1 MENMKKIITLGFC
14 CLMSIASVIFT
25 SCDTDVEGVIYTPE
39 TTEYSFASTQ
49 QITQLTKDDQGVVK
63 VPVYRNS
70 SEDDSSIELE
80 IQMNEATGRIFSLT
94 TPVISFKKGEN
105 VTYAELNFGSID
117 KLGAVDKYN
126 IQLSI
131 EEKSISSSGIGTITV
146 QASRLLTWENYGTGV
161 YTSELFGESWEQPI
175 EKAAEGNIFRLPDCI
190 FEGYPFIFT
199 LSDDGQELI
208 GWDIQATGYNHS
220 TYGMV
225 YFLPAAMYR
234 TDNTLFFPMQGLVIY
249 NGGYARL
256 YSGFTESLQLP

>member
-25 SCDTDVEGVIYTPE
+25 SCNTDVEGVIYTTE

-70 SEDDSSIELE
+70 SEDDNFIELE

-161 YTSELFGESWEQPI
+161 YSSEFFGESWEQPI
-175 EKAAEGNIFRLPDCI
+175 EKAAEGNIFRLPDCYT
-190 FEGYPFIFT
+190 EGYTITFSIENGEITDF
-199 LSDDGQELI
+199 SN
-208 GWDIQATGYNHS
+208 QATGYVHP

-225 YFLPAAMYR
+225 YVKLMDSLIQGNQVLILLNFYCSAGSFGTAVETLILP
-234 TDNTLFFPMQGLVIY
+234 
-249 NGGYARL
+249 
-256 YSGFTESLQLP
+256 